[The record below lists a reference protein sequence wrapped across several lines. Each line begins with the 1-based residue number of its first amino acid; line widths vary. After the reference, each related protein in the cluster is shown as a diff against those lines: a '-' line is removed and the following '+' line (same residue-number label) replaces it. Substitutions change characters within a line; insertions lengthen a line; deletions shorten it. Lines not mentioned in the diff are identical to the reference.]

1 MNINLMTSFIHQKR
15 SGLLI
20 LKNVHALIMNSY
32 LLLKSLHL
40 IAVIS
45 WMAGLLY
52 LPRIFVYH
60 VENLK
65 NQNTSSVFK
74 TMERKLY
81 FYIMMPAMVLTW
93 IFGLI
98 LINILGFEVLSTFW
112 IKLKLLLVVL
122 LTAYHFY
129 LARLLDD
136 FKSDQNIKSSKFFRI
151 INEVPTILLILIVFI
166 VVFKPI

>member
-1 MNINLMTSFIHQKR
+1 
-15 SGLLI
+15 
-20 LKNVHALIMNSY
+20 MNSY

-65 NQNTSSVFK
+65 HQNISLVFK

-81 FYIMMPAMVLTW
+81 FYIMMPAMILTW
-93 IFGLI
+93 LFGLI
-98 LINILGFEVLSTFW
+98 LISILGFEIISTLW
-112 IKLKLLLVVL
+112 LKLKLLLVIL
-122 LTAYHFY
+122 LTFYHFY
-129 LARLLDD
+129 LAKILND
-136 FKSDQNIKSSKFFRI
+136 FNLDQNIKSSKFFRI